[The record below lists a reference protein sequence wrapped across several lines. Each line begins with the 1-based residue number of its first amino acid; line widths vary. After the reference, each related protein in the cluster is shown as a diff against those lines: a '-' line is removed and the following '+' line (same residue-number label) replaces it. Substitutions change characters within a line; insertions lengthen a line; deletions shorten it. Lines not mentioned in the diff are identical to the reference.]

1 MAQVCTPN
9 IGPGE
14 RRKRLVAGVVMS
26 AITLCVA
33 GVLIFAGLP
42 RPWRL
47 ITIVPAWIA
56 ALGFFQVRENT
67 CVALAA
73 RGLRNMDA
81 GGERIS
87 DPIEL
92 HNVRR
97 QSRSVH
103 IQAALFAL
111 AVAVFFALLVPV

>member
-1 MAQVCTPN
+1 
-9 IGPGE
+9 
-14 RRKRLVAGVVMS
+14 MS
-26 AITLCVA
+26 AITLCLAA
-33 GVLIFAGLP
+33 GLILVGLP
-42 RPWRL
+42 RGWRL

-73 RGLRNMDA
+73 RGLRNMDT
-81 GGERIS
+81 GDERIT

-92 HNVRR
+92 HRVRQ

-103 IQAALFAL
+103 IQAALLAL
-111 AVAVFFALLVPV
+111 AVAAFFTLLVPV

>member
-9 IGPGE
+9 IGPRE

-33 GVLIFAGLP
+33 GGLILAGLP

-81 GGERIS
+81 GDERIS

-92 HNVRR
+92 HNVRK

-103 IQAALFAL
+103 VQAALLAR
-111 AVAVFFALLVPV
+111 AVAVFFTLLVPV

>member
-9 IGPGE
+9 IGPRE
-14 RRKRLVAGVVMS
+14 RRKRLIAGVVMT
-26 AITLCVA
+26 ALTLCVA
-33 GVLIFAGLP
+33 AGLILTGLP
-42 RPWRL
+42 RVWR
-47 ITIVPAWIA
+47 IVTIAPAWIA

-73 RGLRNMDA
+73 RGLRNMDT
-81 GGERIS
+81 GDERIS

-92 HNVRR
+92 LRVRQ

-103 IQAALFAL
+103 VQAALLAL
-111 AVAVFFALLVPV
+111 AVAVFFTLLVPV